1 MTDAALLDRLRTAWN
16 KPPEPPGTHITHSD
30 AGTTVEPV
38 SLSVGELDSIKAAGV
53 ALNRCRWHV
62 QPFDAVEEPDRRRP
76 GWIRSRCRLCG
87 ALLGYRPPPKDVTL
101 NEPKLGTE

>member
-1 MTDAALLDRLRTAWN
+1 MTDAALLDRLRAAWQSTQ
-16 KPPEPPGTHITHSD
+16 EPQEAVLTHSD

-38 SLSVGELDSIKAAGV
+38 SVTIGELDAVKAAGV
-53 ALNRCRWHV
+53 AVDRCRWHV

-76 GWIRSRCRLCG
+76 GWIRSSCRLCG
-87 ALLGYRPPPKDVTL
+87 ALLGYRPPPKGVTL